1 MLIFATIYHVNI
13 LYHLMSLY
21 CYICG
26 QPASSAEHAPAKC
39 FFPKDNRS
47 GILTTVG
54 SCSTHNEET
63 SKDDEYV
70 RNIIAMTIGNNPVA
84 HSVFLNNCIKSFNR
98 SPKLLSATTKIRKR
112 VFTQEKGK
120 DELSS
125 TYAFQIDRE
134 RVDLVMRK
142 IAYATFFKKYNA
154 RWNRELAIGTEFLR
168 NGTME
173 ADEYGMLIQSAKK
186 QLYIPSYEGTNHE
199 IFKFAFLETESRDIN
214 EQILIMIFY
223 EGFEVWAFAQPNTI
237 GPKL

>member
-1 MLIFATIYHVNI
+1 
-13 LYHLMSLY
+13 MSST

-26 QPASSAEHAPAKC
+26 QPTSSAEHAPAKC
-39 FFPKDNRS
+39 FFPKDKRS

-54 SCSTHNEET
+54 SCSLHNEET

-70 RNIIAMTIGNNPVA
+70 RNIIAMTIGNNSVA
-84 HSVFLNNCIKSFNR
+84 LSVFLNSCIKSFNR
-98 SPKLLSATTKIRKR
+98 SPKLLSATTKIQRQ
-112 VFTQEKGK
+112 VFTQEKGEDK
-120 DELSS
+120 INP

-142 IAYATFFKKYNA
+142 IAYATFFKKYNS
-154 RWNRELAIGTEFLR
+154 RWSRELAIGTEFLR

-173 ADEYGMLIQSAKK
+173 ADEYGVLIQNSKK
-186 QLYIPSYEGTNHE
+186 LLHIPSYEGTNQDV
-199 IFKFAFLETESRDIN
+199 FKFTFLETESQDIN

-223 EGFEVWAFAQPNTI
+223 EGFEVWAFAQPNTV